1 LAFII
6 IILSLPNYLIYK
18 IIVYKK
24 ICQSITKISSVI
36 VSDKRKEEKSME
48 EYLKERVIFLE
59 AIIEINNATILKM
72 AETNKLLIDE
82 LKKRAK

>member
-1 LAFII
+1 
-6 IILSLPNYLIYK
+6 
-18 IIVYKK
+18 
-24 ICQSITKISSVI
+24 
-36 VSDKRKEEKSME
+36 ME

>member
-1 LAFII
+1 
-6 IILSLPNYLIYK
+6 
-18 IIVYKK
+18 
-24 ICQSITKISSVI
+24 
-36 VSDKRKEEKSME
+36 ME

-72 AETNKLLIDE
+72 VETNKLLIDE

>member
-1 LAFII
+1 
-6 IILSLPNYLIYK
+6 
-18 IIVYKK
+18 
-24 ICQSITKISSVI
+24 
-36 VSDKRKEEKSME
+36 ME

-59 AIIEINNATILKM
+59 AIIEINNATIHKM